1 MMKKNCQPR
10 NLRVFCT
17 RIFCSSN
24 EVMRKEFDK
33 DIIIHFENC
42 IHNLAYFTFYSTV
55 VSVTFRYIF
64 MVIVLP
70 LESLYSFN
78 AGYGHK
84 PEKLHLAAVN
94 DEIPLEEC
102 NPSLYAHCFL
112 EPLES
117 SSKLFLSCLY
127 IDLIRNKT
135 YEIVSRPILVYCK

>member
-1 MMKKNCQPR
+1 MKKNCQLR
-10 NLRVFCT
+10 NLREFCT
-17 RIFCSSN
+17 RIFYNSN

-33 DIIIHFENC
+33 DILHFENY
-42 IHNLAYFTFYSTV
+42 IHILAYFTFYSTEV
-55 VSVTFRYIF
+55 YVSFRYIF

-102 NPSLYAHCFL
+102 NPSLYSHCFL

-117 SSKLFLSCLY
+117 NSILFLSCLY

-135 YEIVSRPILVYCK
+135 YEIVSRFISVCCK